1 MPSVSAS
8 AHDQALYQQLTK
20 ENGGKENVSRN
31 KLAKDLNTFLT
42 LLTSQLKHQDPLSP
56 MDSTEF
62 TQQLVQFA
70 QVEQQMSQNE
80 KLDKLVA
87 AQNASLAATAV
98 SYIGNYVEAESNQV
112 PLQDGKGRFAYG
124 LREAA
129 KQVGILVK
137 DATGRVVRSFNG
149 ETSAGMHDF
158 RWDGKDDNG
167 DQLPDGTYNLAITA
181 TSDKGSVET
190 WSTAFGK
197 VTGVT
202 SKDGEV
208 LLVMDKAG
216 VPISKIL
223 SISAT
228 WDGKNASLDSAL
240 GYVGKSVE
248 VRSNML
254 TLQNGK
260 ARLGYTL
267 PSMADNTTISIV
279 DSDGFVVRTL
289 DGRTGSGNH
298 TLEWDGT
305 NDEGVLLEDG
315 PYSVRVTAKQGE
327 TLLEN
332 IATTTFGTVTAV
344 SNAGGTPMVV
354 MGTSTIPVSAIL
366 AAAGV

>member
-8 AHDQALYQQLTK
+8 AHDQALYQQIT
-20 ENGGKENVSRN
+20 NQNSGKESAGRN

-98 SYIGNYVEAESNQV
+98 GYIGNYVEAESTQV

-129 KQVGILVK
+129 TQVGIMIK
-137 DATGRVVRSFNG
+137 DATGRIVRSFNG

-158 RWDGKDDNG
+158 RWDGKDDSG
-167 DQLPDGTYNLAITA
+167 DQLPDGTYGIAITA
-181 TSDKGSVET
+181 TGDKGSVET

-216 VPISKIL
+216 VPISRIL
-223 SISAT
+223 SISTT
-228 WDGKNASLDSAL
+228 WDGKTVSLDSAL
-240 GYVGKSVE
+240 GYVGKVVE
-248 VRSNML
+248 VRSNTL

-260 ARLGYTL
+260 ARIGYTL
-267 PSMADNTTISIV
+267 PSMTDSTMVSIV
-279 DSDGFVVRTL
+279 DSDGAVVRRL
-289 DGRTGSGNH
+289 EGKTGSGTH
-298 TLEWDGT
+298 SLEWDGK
-305 NDEGVLLEDG
+305 NDDGVLLKDG
-315 PYSVRVTAKQGE
+315 TYSARVTARQGE

-332 IATTTFGTVTAV
+332 IAMTTFGKVTAV
-344 SNAGGTPMVV
+344 SNTGGTPMVV
-354 MGTSTIPVSAIL
+354 MGTSTIPVSAIM
-366 AAAGV
+366 AASGA